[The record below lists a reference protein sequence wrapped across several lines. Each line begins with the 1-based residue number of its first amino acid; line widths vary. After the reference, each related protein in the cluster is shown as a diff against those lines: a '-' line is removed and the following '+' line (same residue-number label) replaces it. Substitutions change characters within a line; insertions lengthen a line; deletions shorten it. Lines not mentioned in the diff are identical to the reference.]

1 MRCGSFHWTLQ
12 AFSSRAL
19 LLRRANAERP
29 HFTHRFFFRSIL
41 KELNADKEKFELGK
55 SLFYIFMLFLVQLL
69 QSIFVGRYLF
79 AAQLIFQYYKPKL
92 SIRPPFFLQVRGIA
106 QLCSREERHSD
117 NDIPQDSRTER

>member
-1 MRCGSFHWTLQ
+1 MQ

-19 LLRRANAERP
+19 LLHHANAERP

-79 AAQLIFQYYKPKL
+79 AAQLIFQY
-92 SIRPPFFLQVRGIA
+92 
-106 QLCSREERHSD
+106 
-117 NDIPQDSRTER
+117 